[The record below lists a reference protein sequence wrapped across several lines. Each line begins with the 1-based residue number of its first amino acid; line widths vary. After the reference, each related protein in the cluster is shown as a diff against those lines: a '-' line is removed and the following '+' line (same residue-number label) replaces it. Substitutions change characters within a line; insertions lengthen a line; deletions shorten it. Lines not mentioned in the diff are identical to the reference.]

1 MTRIPI
7 LCSCW
12 VFVAAVAIADEPKT
26 PGTVDPEAL
35 NKRSYAVQRERKEVI
50 AALIEAVEQDERELV
65 HYWHEPTTMYMI
77 WRLGNLKAEAAIPL
91 LVSRLTYLPHSQEH
105 FAGKLRTYDYYPAA
119 SSLVSIGYPAAK
131 AVVSVISNPKSTD
144 EEVEIAAWVILCALA
159 QNQFDPQERDR
170 GRAVAFLKEWIR
182 IRGDEEVRD
191 NYYRAV
197 RFIWNHE
204 PSLDPPERVK
214 KLVEIREKYSK
225 PLPQTP
231 YKGGGFF

>member
-1 MTRIPI
+1 MIRQLFLI
-7 LCSCW
+7 LCIMRST
-12 VFVAAVAIADEPKT
+12 AVAYAEEPNAAET
-26 PGTVDPEAL
+26 LDPEAL
-35 NKRSYAVQRERKEVI
+35 IKRSYAVKKERKEVI

-77 WRLGNLKAEAAIPL
+77 WRLGNLKAEEAIPL
-91 LVSRLTYLPHSQEH
+91 LILRLTYLPHAQEH
-105 FAGKLRTYDYYPAA
+105 SLGKLRTYDYYPAA
-119 SSLVSIGYPAAK
+119 SSLVDIGYPAAK
-131 AVVSVISNPKSTD
+131 AVVSVISNTKSTD

-197 RFIWNHE
+197 HFIWDHE
-204 PSLDPPERVK
+204 PSLEPPARVK

-225 PLPQTP
+225 PLPETP
-231 YKGGGFF
+231 YNGGGFF